1 MDELDEFDE
10 FAGDDIPI
18 PLFFLSIL
26 QASQGTYSPAEVEE
40 LYLIIQAYMEE
51 APSGQIVA
59 LKGGKNDAQQE

>member
-18 PLFFLSIL
+18 PLLFLSIL
-26 QASQGTYSPAEVEE
+26 QASQGTYAPAEVEE

-59 LKGGKNDAQQE
+59 LKGGKNDA

>member
-1 MDELDEFDE
+1 MDELDELDE

-18 PLFFLSIL
+18 PLLFLSIL
-26 QASQGTYSPAEVEE
+26 QASKGTYSPAEVEE

-59 LKGGKNDAQQE
+59 LKGGKNDA